1 MRKFPR
7 GIVFWLNLNG
17 SLKLLLGCWIVAL
30 LVYLFTFELPSA
42 RTWSYWTLPLSG
54 KVIALDPGHG
64 GVDGG
69 AVSKDGLIEKDVT
82 LSLALYLRDYLQ
94 EAGAIVV
101 MTRETDK
108 DLASPGTKGLSK
120 RKTEDLLN
128 RADFIESHKA
138 DMLVSLH
145 LNAIPSARW
154 RGAQTFYYSGGQ
166 ALSKPL
172 AAHIQDELTLQ
183 LQNTDRV
190 AQTADT
196 VYLLKTLPIPSVLV
210 EAGFLSNPEEAAL
223 LSQDD
228 YQRKVAAAIYQG
240 ILKYYSGETV
250 GEAN

>member
-1 MRKFPR
+1 MRKFPK
-7 GIVFWLNLNG
+7 GIVMWLNLNG

-30 LVYLFTFELPSA
+30 LVYLFTVELPSA

-54 KVIALDPGHG
+54 KIIALDPGHG

-69 AVSKDGLIEKDVT
+69 AVSKEGIIEKDIT
-82 LSLALYLRDYLQ
+82 LNLAFYLRDYLQ
-94 EAGAIVV
+94 QAGAIVV

-108 DLASPGTKGLSK
+108 DLASPGTQGFSK

-128 RADFIESHKA
+128 RAELIKDHKA
-138 DMLVSLH
+138 DMLISIH

-172 AAHIQDELTLQ
+172 AIHIQDELKLQ

-190 AQTADT
+190 AQTADS

-210 EAGFLSNPEEAAL
+210 EAGFLSNPEEAGL

-228 YQRKVAAAIYQG
+228 YQRKAATAIYQG
-240 ILKYYSGETV
+240 ILKYYSGEKV
-250 GEAN
+250 GEGE

>member
-1 MRKFPR
+1 MRRFPK
-7 GIVFWLNLNG
+7 GIVVWFNLNG
-17 SLKLLLGCWIVAL
+17 GLKLLIGFWIAAL
-30 LVYLFTFELPSA
+30 LVYLLTYELPSA

-69 AVSKDGLIEKDVT
+69 AVSKQGTIEKDIT
-82 LSLALYLRDYLQ
+82 LDLAFYLRDYLQ

-108 DLASPGTKGLSK
+108 DLAAPGTKGLSK
-120 RKTEDLLN
+120 RKTEDLLK
-128 RADFIESHKA
+128 RADFIESHNA

-172 AAHIQDELTLQ
+172 AQSIQNELKLQ

-190 AQTADT
+190 AQTADS

-223 LSQDD
+223 LSGSD

-240 ILKYYSGETV
+240 ILKYYHGENV
-250 GEAN
+250 GEGD